1 MTTPDALARVRDAD
15 LSALDHAD
23 VPFEMIVERLNLSR
37 SQAHSPVYQVM
48 INLQDTQD
56 VRFDMAGTAV
66 ELIEQHRDLTDL
78 DLSVSTLPQLETL
91 SAAAR
96 AAPRSPCRR
105 ASRARRGHAS
115 WWPTPRTPPPCSP
128 PRVWLL
134 PYWRRG
140 SGGRRR
146 FVHGHRA
153 TREMIP
159 RHTGPRV
166 QRQGVGI
173 RRPKRASLRGRLAS
187 EGPAANLGTVARR
200 GASGASQEAG

>member
-1 MTTPDALARVRDAD
+1 M
-15 LSALDHAD
+15 
-23 VPFEMIVERLNLSR
+23 SR
-37 SQAHSPVYQVM
+37 H
-48 INLQDTQD
+48 
-56 VRFDMAGTAV
+56 GTARRGMR
-66 ELIEQHRDLTDL
+66 QGGGHRLPFRPVAEGLFGWRLTPSARPPPWPHLVSDGAR
-78 DLSVSTLPQLETL
+78 SVGST
-91 SAAAR
+91 AAGCE
-96 AAPRSPCRR
+96 PGF
-105 ASRARRGHAS
+105 ASRAALALEQLGPGRLRPGSRSAGAGS
-115 WWPTPRTPPPCSP
+115 RPCFGPFAWLPPPCSP